1 MKLLLDTHILIWC
14 MTGDRILP
22 ARAKEKI
29 ENAKNVV
36 LVSAVSLWE
45 IAVKEALGRIKISQS
60 ELRQAILQSGF
71 EQLPITFD
79 HCEQLTSLPQIHR
92 DPFDRMLVAQSK
104 SEPAI
109 LVTHDK
115 ALGEYGDTVW
125 VL

>member
-1 MKLLLDTHILIWC
+1 MKLLLDTHVLIWC
-14 MTGDRILP
+14 MTNDRKLP
-22 ARAKEKI
+22 ARAKELI
-29 ENAKNVV
+29 ENTKNEV

-45 IAVKEALGRIKISQS
+45 IAVKEGLGRISISQS
-60 ELRQAILQSGF
+60 ELRKSIIEGDF

-79 HCEQLTSLPQIHR
+79 HCEQLASLPQIHR

-104 SEPAI
+104 AEPAI

-115 ALGEYGDTVW
+115 TLGAYGETVW